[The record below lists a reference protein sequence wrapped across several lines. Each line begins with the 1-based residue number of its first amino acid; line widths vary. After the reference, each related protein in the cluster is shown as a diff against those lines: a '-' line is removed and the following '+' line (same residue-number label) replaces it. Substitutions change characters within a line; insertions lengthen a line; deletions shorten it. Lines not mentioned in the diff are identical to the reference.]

1 MKKSLVLTG
10 MMGVGKST
18 LGKVLSLKLNSKFI
32 DVDKLIEKREK
43 MSIQNIFKAKDEKYF
58 REIEE
63 KITLEVL
70 DTFPAVIALGGGA
83 FINRNIRDKVLKRSI
98 SFWLDSNINTLLKR
112 MSNKKKRP
120 LIDKESPKAELIKL
134 YAKRKD
140 AYKMADHK
148 IDCSKYTKNEIIK
161 QILKVYEKS

>member
-1 MKKSLVLTG
+1 

>member
-1 MKKSLVLTG
+1 LKKSLVLTG

-161 QILKVYEKS
+161 QILKAYEKS

>member
-1 MKKSLVLTG
+1 

-43 MSIQNIFKAKDEKYF
+43 MSIQNIFKSKDEKYF

-120 LIDKESPKAELIKL
+120 LINKESPKAELIKL

>member
-1 MKKSLVLTG
+1 

-83 FINRNIRDKVLKRSI
+83 FINKNIRDKVLKRSI

-161 QILKVYEKS
+161 QILKAYEKS

>member
-120 LIDKESPKAELIKL
+120 LLNKDSPKTELIKL

>member
-1 MKKSLVLTG
+1 

-43 MSIQNIFKAKDEKYF
+43 MSIQNIFKTKDEKYF

-83 FINRNIRDKVLKRSI
+83 FINKNIRDKVLKRSI

>member
-1 MKKSLVLTG
+1 

-18 LGKVLSLKLNSKFI
+18 IGKILAKKLNSKFI

-161 QILKVYEKS
+161 QILKAYEKS

>member
-32 DVDKLIEKREK
+32 DVDKLIEKKEK

-63 KITLEVL
+63 EITLKVL

>member
-1 MKKSLVLTG
+1 

-70 DTFPAVIALGGGA
+70 EAFPAVIALGGGA
-83 FINRNIRDKVLKRSI
+83 FINKNIRDKVLKRSI

>member
-1 MKKSLVLTG
+1 MRRK
-10 MMGVGKST
+10 
-18 LGKVLSLKLNSKFI
+18 
-32 DVDKLIEKREK
+32 EK

-63 KITLEVL
+63 EITLKVL
-70 DTFPAVIALGGGA
+70 DAFPAVIALGGGA
-83 FINRNIRDKVLKRSI
+83 FINKNIRDKVLKRSI

-120 LIDKESPKAELIKL
+120 LIDKESPKVELIKL

-161 QILKVYEKS
+161 QILKVYEKKLKLNQKIVQTTIQF

>member
-1 MKKSLVLTG
+1 

-43 MSIQNIFKAKDEKYF
+43 MSIQNIFKTKDEKYF

-70 DTFPAVIALGGGA
+70 DTFTAVIALGGGA
-83 FINRNIRDKVLKRSI
+83 FINKNIRDKVLKRSI

>member
-18 LGKVLSLKLNSKFI
+18 LGKVLSLKLNSKFV

-43 MSIQNIFKAKDEKYF
+43 MSIQNIFKTKDEKYF

-83 FINRNIRDKVLKRSI
+83 FINKNIRDKVLKKSI

-120 LIDKESPKAELIKL
+120 LLNKDSPKTELIKL

>member
-1 MKKSLVLTG
+1 

-32 DVDKLIEKREK
+32 DVDKLIEKKEK

-83 FINRNIRDKVLKRSI
+83 FINKNIRDKVLKRSI

>member
-70 DTFPAVIALGGGA
+70 DTFTAVIALGGGA

-161 QILKVYEKS
+161 QILKAYEKS

>member
-1 MKKSLVLTG
+1 

-83 FINRNIRDKVLKRSI
+83 FINKNIRDKVLKRSI
-98 SFWLDSNINTLLKR
+98 SFWVDSNINTLLKR

>member
-1 MKKSLVLTG
+1 

-83 FINRNIRDKVLKRSI
+83 FINKNIRDKVLKRSI

>member
-43 MSIQNIFKAKDEKYF
+43 MSIQNIFKSKDEKYF

-120 LIDKESPKAELIKL
+120 LIDKKSPKAELTKL

>member
-43 MSIQNIFKAKDEKYF
+43 MSIQNIFKSKDEKYF

>member
-1 MKKSLVLTG
+1 LKKSLVLTG

>member
-43 MSIQNIFKAKDEKYF
+43 MSIQNIFKTKDEKYF

>member
-1 MKKSLVLTG
+1 
-10 MMGVGKST
+10 
-18 LGKVLSLKLNSKFI
+18 
-32 DVDKLIEKREK
+32 
-43 MSIQNIFKAKDEKYF
+43 
-58 REIEE
+58 
-63 KITLEVL
+63 
-70 DTFPAVIALGGGA
+70 
-83 FINRNIRDKVLKRSI
+83 
-98 SFWLDSNINTLLKR
+98 

-161 QILKVYEKS
+161 QILKVYEKVEIKSKNSSNNYSILIGDGVTNDLPKRIKITCPKTKKIAIISDKKCT

>member
-161 QILKVYEKS
+161 QILKAYEKS

>member
-18 LGKVLSLKLNSKFI
+18 LGKVLSLKLNSKFV

-43 MSIQNIFKAKDEKYF
+43 MSIQNIFKTKDEKYF

-83 FINRNIRDKVLKRSI
+83 FINKNIRDKVLKKSI

>member
-1 MKKSLVLTG
+1 

-70 DTFPAVIALGGGA
+70 EAFPAVIALGGGA
-83 FINRNIRDKVLKRSI
+83 FINKNIRDKVLKRSI

-161 QILKVYEKS
+161 QILKAYEKS

>member
-1 MKKSLVLTG
+1 

-18 LGKVLSLKLNSKFI
+18 LGKVLSLKLNSKFV

-43 MSIQNIFKAKDEKYF
+43 MSIQNIFKTKDEKYF

-83 FINRNIRDKVLKRSI
+83 FINKNIRDKVLKKSI

-120 LIDKESPKAELIKL
+120 LLNKDSPKTELIKL

>member
-83 FINRNIRDKVLKRSI
+83 FINKNIRDKVLKRSI

-161 QILKVYEKS
+161 QILKAYEKS

>member
-1 MKKSLVLTG
+1 

-43 MSIQNIFKAKDEKYF
+43 MSIQNIFKTKDEKYF

-70 DTFPAVIALGGGA
+70 DTFTAVIALGGGA

-161 QILKVYEKS
+161 QILKAYEKS

>member
-1 MKKSLVLTG
+1 
-10 MMGVGKST
+10 
-18 LGKVLSLKLNSKFI
+18 
-32 DVDKLIEKREK
+32 

-140 AYKMADHK
+140 FFICRCEANRVF
-148 IDCSKYTKNEIIK
+148 S
-161 QILKVYEKS
+161 

>member
-1 MKKSLVLTG
+1 MNKSLILTG

-32 DVDKLIEKREK
+32 DVDKLIEKKEK

-83 FINRNIRDKVLKRSI
+83 FINKNIRDKVLKRSI

>member
-83 FINRNIRDKVLKRSI
+83 FINKNIRDKVLKRSI

>member
-1 MKKSLVLTG
+1 

-83 FINRNIRDKVLKRSI
+83 FINKNIRDKVLKRSI

-120 LIDKESPKAELIKL
+120 LIDKESPRAELIKL

-161 QILKVYEKS
+161 QILKVYEKSWN

>member
-1 MKKSLVLTG
+1 

-161 QILKVYEKS
+161 QILKAYEKS

>member
-1 MKKSLVLTG
+1 

-43 MSIQNIFKAKDEKYF
+43 MSIQNIFKSKDEKYF

-83 FINRNIRDKVLKRSI
+83 FINKNIRDKVLKRSI

-134 YAKRKD
+134 EAKRKD